1 MVIKFNQKVRRT
13 LSVAI
18 LFMVLIIGC
27 FIEKDDSLET
37 YKEKTNSKI
46 NQYNMDV
53 IFDDE
58 TKRLMCNQ
66 NVDYINN
73 TKSNIDKIY
82 FHIYP
87 NAFSKKDFAP
97 FEKSEMTRAYPNG
110 FNEGYID
117 IKNILNNNS
126 KMEYKIKGDKNDI
139 LEIELGKELKPNER
153 MSLDI
158 KYNVKIP
165 NSIGRFGYGD
175 KHDNK
180 KMLYEIE
187 AENVRDFAFILSSKF
202 DVNKVDSKG
211 VAINTYNLNKKLS
224 KKATEVAK
232 DSINIFSELFG
243 KYPYKEFSV
252 VASDFFIGGMEYPM
266 LVMIDQSLYN
276 EKNEFLL
283 EYVIAHET
291 AHQWWYSA
299 VGNDEISEPWLDE
312 ALTEYSTIVYFEQK
326 YGKDMANKLIK
337 TMEIQTKSYL
347 SENIF
352 KPANEYKNSTEYSLN
367 VYTKGAIAFNE
378 IRKEVGDKV
387 FFETLNEYYNKYKHK
402 NANGRAFV
410 ELWNSKGVDI
420 NKIISECK

>member
-139 LEIELGKELKPNER
+139 LEIELGKELKPN
-153 MSLDI
+153 
-158 KYNVKIP
+158 
-165 NSIGRFGYGD
+165 
-175 KHDNK
+175 
-180 KMLYEIE
+180 
-187 AENVRDFAFILSSKF
+187 
-202 DVNKVDSKG
+202 
-211 VAINTYNLNKKLS
+211 
-224 KKATEVAK
+224 
-232 DSINIFSELFG
+232 
-243 KYPYKEFSV
+243 
-252 VASDFFIGGMEYPM
+252 
-266 LVMIDQSLYN
+266 
-276 EKNEFLL
+276 FL
-283 EYVIAHET
+283 
-291 AHQWWYSA
+291 
-299 VGNDEISEPWLDE
+299 
-312 ALTEYSTIVYFEQK
+312 
-326 YGKDMANKLIK
+326 
-337 TMEIQTKSYL
+337 
-347 SENIF
+347 
-352 KPANEYKNSTEYSLN
+352 
-367 VYTKGAIAFNE
+367 
-378 IRKEVGDKV
+378 
-387 FFETLNEYYNKYKHK
+387 
-402 NANGRAFV
+402 
-410 ELWNSKGVDI
+410 
-420 NKIISECK
+420 